1 KIMKEELLKG
11 LSEEQIAKLKECKNT
26 EEILAVAKKEGV
38 ELTEE
43 QLEAVSGGGCGDP
56 LICPRC
62 HGQNCR
68 NRNGYGGAQWH
79 ICDDC
84 KYEWQTDLYSGEII
98 DHN

>member
-1 KIMKEELLKG
+1 MKEELLKG
-11 LSEEQIAKLKECKNT
+11 LTDEQIAKLKACKNT
-26 EEILAVAKKEGV
+26 EEIMAAAKEEGV
-38 ELTEE
+38 ELNDE

-62 HGQNCR
+62 SSQNCR

-84 KYEWQTDLYSGEII
+84 KYEWETDLYTGEII